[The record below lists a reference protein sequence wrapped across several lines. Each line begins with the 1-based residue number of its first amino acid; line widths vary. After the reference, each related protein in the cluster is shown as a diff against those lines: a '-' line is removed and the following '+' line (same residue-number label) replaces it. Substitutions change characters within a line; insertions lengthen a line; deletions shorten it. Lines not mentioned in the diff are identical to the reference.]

1 MYVICTVLCVCV
13 GGYNYYGNERMYS
26 GINGE
31 ELEADIFVGSIYYQR
46 LRHMVSDKFQVWPP
60 SPHCHPSLQD
70 FCLPLPP
77 SSSPP
82 LALPPLP
89 PPSPSRCGQQA
100 PLTQSHT
107 SQ

>member
-1 MYVICTVLCVCV
+1 MACTILYACT

-46 LRHMVSDKFQVWPP
+46 LRHMVSDKFQVHPP
-60 SPHCHPSLQD
+60 PPHCHLSLQHLRL
-70 FCLPLPP
+70 CT
-77 SSSPP
+77 SPP
-82 LALPPLP
+82 L
-89 PPSPSRCGQQA
+89 PSRFEQQV

-107 SQ
+107 SR